1 MVVCELGAAIAT
13 TLLSPHLK
21 FSDRLEAIELLT
33 IELKIVVAATHPN
46 CLSFFSLPISHGP
59 FTLDI

>member
-46 CLSFFSLPISHGP
+46 CLSFFLFRFLMVPSP
-59 FTLDI
+59 